1 VKAVTV
7 STIPRTIHHQSPSRE
22 DKTRSVPR
30 DTGDSALS
38 IRPRPSLDPA
48 PTLDLARRTVWP
60 GTLGHFTLLSRTA
73 SGYPGMAGHP
83 EATSL
88 QSTQQESTKHRLKPP
103 LDLATSRPI
112 KRQARANQGEGKR
125 EKKNTK
131 HHGKNAKQPSF
142 SFFSLRLG
150 ARHPLSPACNPYTST
165 PVQGNTNLSS
175 PLDVG
180 PSFARTRINPRV
192 FSLHHHPGK
201 SHAAFTR
208 WFRTP
213 LGPNTDS
220 WRAR

>member
-1 VKAVTV
+1 MAWHSGSFHPLVPYRVR
-7 STIPRTIHHQSPSRE
+7 IPRDGRPSRSHVATVNSTGIDE
-22 DKTRSVPR
+22 TSPQASPR
-30 DTGDSALS
+30 
-38 IRPRPSLDPA
+38 
-48 PTLDLARRTVWP
+48 
-60 GTLGHFTLLSRTA
+60 LGHLSP
-73 SGYPGMAGHP
+73 YKKAG
-83 EATSL
+83 
-88 QSTQQESTKHRLKPP
+88 
-103 LDLATSRPI
+103 
-112 KRQARANQGEGKR
+112 QGEPKGGR
-125 EKKNTK
+125 KNTK

-165 PVQGNTNLSS
+165 SVQGNTNLSS

-213 LGPNTDS
+213 SVRTPTVGAPGRGAL
-220 WRAR
+220 RANVAFSPFFLDG